1 MAAAFRRRVNKGRF
15 SRRLIFILILVILF
29 LNLDSIGR
37 VLYPFPYR
45 EMTFFYARVHDVD
58 PFLLAAIMKAESGF
72 NSRAVSGRGARGLM
86 QIMPETGRWI
96 ARQTGDPDFQPD
108 RLFEPETSINFG
120 AWYLAD
126 LEKEFS
132 GDTVLALA
140 AYNGGRGN
148 VREWLVG
155 KNLSGGKGD
164 IDQIPFPETRH
175 YVKKVLL
182 YHKIYSRL
190 YGQGDLTTT
199 K

>member
-1 MAAAFRRRVNKGRF
+1 LAAAFHRKANKGMF
-15 SRRLIFILILVILF
+15 GRRLILALILVVIL
-29 LNLDSIGR
+29 LNLDGIGR
-37 VLYPFPYR
+37 ILYPFPYR
-45 EMTFFYARVHDVD
+45 EMSFFYARSYNVD

-72 NSRAVSGRGARGLM
+72 NSRAVSERGAKGLM

-108 RLFEPETSINFG
+108 HLFEPETNIKFG

-132 GDTVLALA
+132 GNTVLALA

-148 VREWLVG
+148 VREWLTS
-155 KNLSGGKGD
+155 KNLSGDKSD
-164 IDQIPFPETRH
+164 IDQIPFPETSH

-182 YHKIYSRL
+182 YRELYSRL
-190 YGQGDLTTT
+190 YGRGGD
-199 K
+199 